1 MRALAL
7 SSWLIR
13 AYRSS
18 LKSAGGRFLFFPFF
32 RSFFLSFFHSF
43 FRFFWG
49 GRGGGV
55 SSAKVGA
62 PVLVLSSSPPT
73 FFYLKKNR
81 PLIDFLLKLD
91 FIRLYWV
98 FIDFF
103 AVVNRIYRGLGLIV
117 VSFTTVLTVFFN
129 WIIPGFIGWTGFY
142 SISRNNRPCY
152 CASVSITK
160 RN

>member
-1 MRALAL
+1 MAHPRL
-7 SSWLIR
+7 SQLLEVRRWPL
-13 AYRSS
+13 S
-18 LKSAGGRFLFFPFF
+18 LLSFF
-32 RSFFLSFFHSF
+32 SFFLSFILSF
-43 FRFFWG
+43 VFFWG
-49 GRGGGV
+49 AGGGVV

-62 PVLVLSSSPPT
+62 RVLVLSSSPPT

-117 VSFTTVLTVFFN
+117 VSFTTVLTVFF
-129 WIIPGFIGWTGFY
+129 
-142 SISRNNRPCY
+142 
-152 CASVSITK
+152 
-160 RN
+160 